1 MAAPQASA
9 SREVNRHGM
18 RAIIV
23 SQVLFSVSD
32 TLVKLAAPHMP
43 SGELIAL
50 RGIIGTSIIY
60 GLARR
65 EGLNFVGQMHP
76 VVALRAVMEGTI
88 TLLFL
93 VAIKGLP
100 IGNYTAIMLSSPLM
114 ITGLA
119 VVVLGQRVGWH
130 RWLAIA
136 IGFIGV
142 LLVAQPSASGFSS
155 ATWFAIACASLVA
168 VRDIVTRFVP
178 GDMPSMVVTLT
189 TSLATTL
196 MGGGLALLQ
205 GFVAPSP
212 GVGLLVVLAALAIS
226 AANLSL
232 ITGSRKADIGAIG
245 PLRYVGMPLALLS
258 GWLIWRNIPN
268 FAAMIGIVLIVGSGL
283 YALHR
288 ERLRA

>member
-1 MAAPQASA
+1 MVAPQAAA

-18 RAIIV
+18 RAIILA
-23 SQVLFSVSD
+23 QMLFSVSD
-32 TLVKLAAPHMP
+32 TLMKLASPLMP

-65 EGLNFVGQMHP
+65 EGLSFVGHTHP
-76 VVALRAVMEGTI
+76 VVVLRAVLEGVI
-88 TLLFL
+88 SLLFL
-93 VAIKGLP
+93 AAIKGLP

-114 ITGLA
+114 ITSLA
-119 VVVLGQRVGWH
+119 VVVLGQMVGWH

-136 IGFIGV
+136 LGFIGV

-189 TSLATTL
+189 TSLVTTL
-196 MGGGLALLQ
+196 IGGGLAALQ
-205 GFVAPSP
+205 GLVAPSA
-212 GVGLLVVLAALAIS
+212 GGWLLVVLAALAIS
-226 AANLSL
+226 GANLGL
-232 ITGSRKADIGAIG
+232 IAGSRKADIGAIG
-245 PLRYVGMPLALLS
+245 PLRYIGMPLALLS
-258 GWLIWRNIPN
+258 GWLIWSNIPN
-268 FAAMIGIVLIVGSGL
+268 LVAMFGIALIVGSGL

>member
-1 MAAPQASA
+1 MVARQAAA

-18 RAIIV
+18 RAIIAA
-23 SQVLFSVSD
+23 QMLFSISD
-32 TLVKLAAPHMP
+32 TLVKLAAPLLP

-50 RGIIGTSIIY
+50 RGIIGTSILY

-65 EGLNFVGQMHP
+65 EGLSFVGHMHP
-76 VVALRAVMEGTI
+76 VVVLRAVLEGVI
-88 TLLFL
+88 SLLFL
-93 VAIKGLP
+93 AAINGLP

-114 ITGLA
+114 ITALA
-119 VVVLGQRVGWH
+119 VVVLGQVVGLR

-136 IGFIGV
+136 IGFTGV

-155 ATWFAIACASLVA
+155 AAWFAIACASLVA

-189 TSLATTL
+189 TSLVTTL
-196 MGGGLALLQ
+196 MGGGLAVAQ
-205 GFVAPSP
+205 GIIAPSP
-212 GVGLLVVLAALAIS
+212 SAWVLVVLAALAIS
-226 AANLSL
+226 GANLGL
-232 ITGSRKADIGAIG
+232 ITGSRKADIGAIA
-245 PLRYVGMPLALLS
+245 PLRYIGMPLALLS
-258 GWLIWRNIPN
+258 GWLIWNNIPN
-268 FAAMIGIVLIVGSGL
+268 LAAMIGITLIVGSGL